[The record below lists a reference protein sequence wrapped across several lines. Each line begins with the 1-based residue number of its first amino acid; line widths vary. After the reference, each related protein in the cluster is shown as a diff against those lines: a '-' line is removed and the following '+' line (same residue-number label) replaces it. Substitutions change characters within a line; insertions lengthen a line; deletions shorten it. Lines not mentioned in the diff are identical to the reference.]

1 MAVNYGGYARQ
12 RMIREAGRN
21 NALNRRGER
30 FGPKPDITSKV
41 EERGQRPAWG
51 RNPNPFY
58 RAK

>member
-1 MAVNYGGYARQ
+1 MAINYNRYARA
-12 RMIREAGRN
+12 RGEREAGRN
-21 NALNRRGER
+21 KSLNRRGER

-58 RAK
+58 RTK